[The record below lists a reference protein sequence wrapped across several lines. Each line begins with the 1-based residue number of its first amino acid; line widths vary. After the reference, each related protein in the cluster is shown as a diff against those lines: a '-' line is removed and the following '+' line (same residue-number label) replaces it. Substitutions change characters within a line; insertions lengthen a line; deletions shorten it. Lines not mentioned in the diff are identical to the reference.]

1 MLINIENL
9 KKGYG
14 EKDNRNEVLRGV
26 SLQVEKGEIC
36 VIFGPSGSGKST
48 LLNMIGALD
57 VADDGKLKC
66 VDRS

>member
-1 MLINIENL
+1 MLINIENM

-26 SLQVEKGEIC
+26 SLQVGKGEIC

-48 LLNMIGALD
+48 LLNMIGVLD
-57 VADDGKLKC
+57 VADDGKIE
-66 VDRS
+66 VI